1 MVETLDLTTLLMDN
15 FWMTFAIVIAI
26 ITITIFLIS
35 LSEYYN
41 KIEEIKEERRLEDE
55 KRARLEAER
64 RRLEANIKVQLE
76 REQQAR
82 GLVKFVEEKWGKAEE
97 VERWKQE
104 LFEMQQRAK
113 GLVKFKGEWVTPRE
127 KFDREQKARGLVK
140 FVDRHGKESWSTPK
154 QVQEWK
160 RIDIGLQSN
169 FSELNT
175 REFEE
180 FIADLFRRMG
190 YNVQLLTHG
199 SDYGGGVLAQKN
211 SDKILVQC
219 KKLREEYNAGNQDV
233 QKTLASMWK
242 YKANKSVLITTSDF
256 TAQAHEQAKDTPI
269 ELWNKDILHKVVEKY
284 YLSGHVGV
292 EARKEPVVLDEKTEA
307 LKEEVEKQFG
317 LEDMSAHVEVT
328 GDTVT
333 ITGRNLPP
341 NEFYRIKVGD
351 LDLTPQNNVTDEEGG
366 FKATLKMTPEHIK
379 KLIEEGLNVEAK
391 VNFTQCQKCGKI
403 TPFDLLESSASGL
416 PQCPSCGSEIPLT
429 EKKKSTFVSGK
440 NIRQGLPTGET

>member
-1 MVETLDLTTLLMDN
+1 MDLMTLLMNN
-15 FWMTFAIVIAI
+15 FWMTFVIVIAI
-26 ITITIFLIS
+26 ITISISLIS

-41 KIEEIKEERRLEDE
+41 QVEEVKEERRLEDV
-55 KRARLEAER
+55 KRARLEAEK

-76 REQQAR
+76 REQQAK
-82 GLVKFVEEKWGKAEE
+82 GFVKFVEEKWGKPEE

-104 LFEMQQRAK
+104 SFEMQQRAK
-113 GLVKFKGEWVTPRE
+113 GLVKFKGEWVTPKE
-127 KFDREQKARGLVK
+127 KFEREQKARGLVK

-175 REFEE
+175 KEFEE

-190 YNVQLLTHG
+190 YNVQLLPHG
-199 SDYGGGVLAQKN
+199 SDRGGGVLAQKN

-219 KKLREEYNAGNQDV
+219 KKLIEGYNAGDKDV

-242 YKANKSVLITTSDF
+242 FKANKSVLITTSDF

-269 ELWNKDILHKVVEKY
+269 ELWNKVTLHRVVEKH
-284 YLSGHVGV
+284 YLSGHVGA
-292 EARKEPVVLDEKTEA
+292 ETREEPAVLDEKIEA
-307 LKEEVEKQFG
+307 LKE
-317 LEDMSAHVEVT
+317 S
-328 GDTVT
+328 
-333 ITGRNLPP
+333 
-341 NEFYRIKVGD
+341 
-351 LDLTPQNNVTDEEGG
+351 
-366 FKATLKMTPEHIK
+366 
-379 KLIEEGLNVEAK
+379 
-391 VNFTQCQKCGKI
+391 FTQCQKCGKI

-429 EKKKSTFVSGK
+429 EKKKSNFVSGK
-440 NIRQGLPTGET
+440 NIQQGFPTGET